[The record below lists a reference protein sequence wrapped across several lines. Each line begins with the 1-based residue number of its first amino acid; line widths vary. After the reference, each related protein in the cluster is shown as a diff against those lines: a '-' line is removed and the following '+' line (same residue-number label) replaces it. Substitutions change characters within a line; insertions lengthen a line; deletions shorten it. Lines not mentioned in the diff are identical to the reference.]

1 MTGHRSRFRENDDLP
16 LQQDPVVKKKPPF
29 SNVQACKIMRSRDAQ
44 AILGNVLKLINMQ
57 SRSQS
62 FVPLDQRSE
71 NESSGSI
78 HFQITMEIT
87 EFCISGFTAHARAVR
102 SLHVWYL
109 WRMPE
114 MDAPRALVF
123 RPLVKGNEAL
133 GTRLINMLLIVKHS
147 IVGIV

>member
-1 MTGHRSRFRENDDLP
+1 
-16 LQQDPVVKKKPPF
+16 
-29 SNVQACKIMRSRDAQ
+29 MRN
-44 AILGNVLKLINMQ
+44 AILGNNLEELATAQ

-71 NESSGSI
+71 NESSGLSSGSI
-78 HFQITMEIT
+78 HFQRTMAIT
-87 EFCISGFTAHARAVR
+87 EFCISGFTAHVRAVR

-123 RPLVKGNEAL
+123 RPLVKRNEAL
-133 GTRLINMLLIVKHS
+133 GTRLATALKNFEIT
-147 IVGIV
+147 

>member
-1 MTGHRSRFRENDDLP
+1 MINS
-16 LQQDPVVKKKPPF
+16 Q
-29 SNVQACKIMRSRDAQ
+29 SYKILRALVSHTFVFVY
-44 AILGNVLKLINMQ
+44 IQ

-78 HFQITMEIT
+78 HFQITMEKT
-87 EFCISGFTAHARAVR
+87 VFCISGFTAHVCAVR

-123 RPLVKGNEAL
+123 RPLVKENEAL
-133 GTRLINMLLIVKHS
+133 GTRL
-147 IVGIV
+147 GID